1 MVSMLGQHEAE
12 LSPCTVLPALW
23 DRFLWKELAMH
34 GQPWGLFV
42 PGV

>member
-1 MVSMLGQHEAE
+1 MSMLGQHKAE
-12 LSPCTVLPALW
+12 LSPHAVLLALR
-23 DRFLWKELAMH
+23 DRFLWKELAVH